1 MLHESTERSAEARD
15 DLPVTDRHLRCG
27 HMKNDT
33 SLETS
38 PTSLGNLS
46 LPLEVRVH
54 GRGGQGG
61 VTCAKLI
68 ASLYTRMGLQV
79 QTFGDYGSER
89 SGAPIQAFTRVDR
102 QTITNRN
109 KVYQPGHL
117 IVLDEALM
125 GPQVLSGAPLGAMLL
140 LNTRST
146 LDAFDGQYA
155 NYRLGVVDAT
165 AIAREH
171 GIGSSSVVIINTT
184 ILGAYARM
192 LGVPLTALEEAFVSL
207 GLGGDLA
214 AAEHA
219 YEQVRIRTCDPTDA
233 HTVAPAATSQSE
245 FPPVTPQ
252 TEHRADSP
260 ATLKTGSWSTQA
272 PRYRE
277 HAAPCNQACPAGN
290 DVRGFV
296 QALKDDGAEAAAS
309 VLLRTQPLPSVCGRV
324 CPAPCMQAC
333 NRDAFDGAVNIR
345 SLERWIADHS
355 TEALAK
361 QTATPP
367 RRFAVI
373 GGGPAGLSAAY
384 QLALQGH
391 SVTIFEAGPAL
402 GGVLRNGIPAYR
414 LPPATLQRDLNRI
427 LELGVETRFNVR
439 VGQADLMRLPSEY
452 DALIICAGLGP
463 ALGLEAEG
471 TGMAG
476 VAQGLDF
483 LDQAKQGQIELS
495 GRVVIVGGGNTAID
509 CARTALRCGASSV
522 KLVYRRGR
530 EEMPAIAEE
539 IDSAEFEG
547 VRLVLNRQ
555 PVAFTGNG
563 SVSAIV
569 LAEVEA
575 GTPDESGRRRPI
587 VTQRTSSLEC
597 DTVFLALGQRAG
609 LDWLPDTWQVRNG
622 RAWEDSKALDVWFAG
637 DCATGAGTVTHAIGN
652 GRRMAQEAL
661 AALGQV
667 ADALETRHGA
677 APNME
682 STVAPGEIRFSH
694 FDVVPPHRDKEL
706 PPSVRRASFEECN
719 HGLAG
724 PEEAGRCFSCGH
736 CTQCDTCLIYCPEG
750 VIARSENGY
759 RIDTSY
765 CKGCGMC
772 VAECPRSA
780 MEMHEKSKFEV
791 RQCL

>member
-1 MLHESTERSAEARD
+1 
-15 DLPVTDRHLRCG
+15 
-27 HMKNDT
+27 MKNDT
-33 SLETS
+33 SLEPV
-38 PTSLGNLS
+38 PTSLEDLS

-68 ASLYTRMGLQV
+68 ASLYTRMGFHV

-102 QTITNRN
+102 QTIANRN
-109 KVYQPGHL
+109 KVYQPDHL

-125 GPQVLSGAPLGAMLL
+125 GPQVLSGVAPGAMLL

-146 LDAFDGQYA
+146 LDAFSGQYG

-184 ILGAYARM
+184 ILGAYARL
-192 LGVPLTALEEAFVSL
+192 LGIPLIALEEAFISL

-219 YEQVRIRTCDPTDA
+219 YEQVQIRSCDPADVHA
-233 HTVAPAATSQSE
+233 AAPAATWHTESA
-245 FPPVTPQ
+245 PVTPL
-252 TEHRADSP
+252 TEHHADSP
-260 ATLKTGSWSTQA
+260 ATLKTGSWSSQA

-277 HAAPCNQACPAGN
+277 QTAPCNQACPAGN

-296 QALKDDGAEAAAS
+296 QALKDDGAEAAAN

-355 TEALAK
+355 TLALGK
-361 QTATPP
+361 QTVARP
-367 RRFAVI
+367 RRFAVV

-384 QLALQGH
+384 QIALHGH

-414 LPPATLQRDLNRI
+414 LPPETLQRDLERI
-427 LELGVETRFNVR
+427 LDLGVGTRFNVR
-439 VGQADLMRLPSEY
+439 VGPVDLQSMRGEY
-452 DALIICAGLGP
+452 DALIVCTGLGP
-463 ALGLEAEG
+463 ALNLEAKG

-476 VAQGLDF
+476 VEQGLDF
-483 LDQAKQGQIELS
+483 LDRAKQGKVELS
-495 GRVVIVGGGNTAID
+495 GRVVVVGGGNTAID

-530 EEMPAIAEE
+530 EDMPAIAEE

-555 PVAFTGNG
+555 PVAFAGNG
-563 SVSAIV
+563 NVSAVV
-569 LAEVEA
+569 LAEVEPGA
-575 GTPDESGRRRPI
+575 PDESGRRRPV
-587 VTQRTSSLEC
+587 VTQRTSNLEC
-597 DTVFLALGQRAG
+597 DTVFLALGQSAG
-609 LDWLPDTWQVRNG
+609 MDWLPGTWQIRNG
-622 RAWEDSKALDVWFAG
+622 RAWEGPQALDVWFAG
-637 DCATGAGTVTHAIGN
+637 DCTTGEGTVTHAIGN
-652 GRRMAQEAL
+652 GRRITL
-661 AALGQV
+661 AALG
-667 ADALETRHGA
+667 ALGQFDN
-677 APNME
+677 APEIQPEVENA
-682 STVAPGEIRFSH
+682 VAPGQIRFSH

-706 PPSVRRASFEECN
+706 PPSVRRDSFEECN

-724 PEEAGRCFSCGH
+724 PEEAGRCFSCGQ
-736 CTQCDTCLIYCPEG
+736 CTHCDTCLIYCPEG
-750 VIARSENGY
+750 VITRSESGY

-780 MEMHEKSKFEV
+780 MEMHEKTKLEV

>member
-1 MLHESTERSAEARD
+1 
-15 DLPVTDRHLRCG
+15 
-27 HMKNDT
+27 MKNQK
-33 SLETS
+33 SLEPV
-38 PTSLGNLS
+38 PTRLENLS

-68 ASLYTRMGLQV
+68 ASLYTRMGFHV

-102 QTITNRN
+102 QTIANRN
-109 KVYQPGHL
+109 KVYQPDHL

-125 GPQVLSGAPLGAMLL
+125 GPQVLSGTAPGALLL
-140 LNTRST
+140 LNTRSD
-146 LDAFDGQYA
+146 LDAYAGQYA

-184 ILGAYARM
+184 ILGAYARL
-192 LGVPLTALEEAFVSL
+192 LGVPLDALEAAFASL

-219 YEQVRIRTCDPTDA
+219 YEQVQSRTCDQTDA
-233 HTVAPAATSQSE
+233 RAVLTVPATTWPSE
-245 FPPVTPQ
+245 SAPVTPL
-252 TEHRADSP
+252 TEHRADFP
-260 ATLKTGSWSTQA
+260 ATLRTGSWSTQA

-277 HAAPCNQACPAGN
+277 QAAPCNQACPAGN

-296 QALKDDGAEAAAS
+296 QALKDDGADAAAN

-324 CPAPCMQAC
+324 CPAPCMHGC
-333 NRDAFDGAVNIR
+333 NREAFDGAVNIR
-345 SLERWIADHS
+345 SLERWIADNS
-355 TEALAK
+355 TLALEK
-361 QTATPP
+361 QTAA
-367 RRFAVI
+367 RHQRFAVV

-384 QLALQGH
+384 QLALHGH
-391 SVTIFEAGPAL
+391 AVTIFEAAPAL

-414 LPPATLQRDLNRI
+414 LPPQALQRDLERI

-439 VGQADLMRLPSEY
+439 VGPTDLQRLRIEY
-452 DALIICAGLGP
+452 DAVIVCTGFGSP
-463 ALGLEAEG
+463 LGLEAKG

-476 VAQGLDF
+476 VEQGLDF
-483 LDQAKQGQIELS
+483 LDRAKLGTVELT

-530 EEMPAIAEE
+530 EDMPAIAEE

-555 PVAFTGNG
+555 PVAFAGNG
-563 SVSAIV
+563 AVSAVV
-569 LAEVEA
+569 LAEVEPGA
-575 GTPDESGRRRPI
+575 PDESGRRRPV

-609 LDWLPDTWQVRNG
+609 IDWLPDTWQIRDG
-622 RAWEDSKALDVWFAG
+622 RAWEGPQALDIWFAG
-637 DCATGAGTVTHAIGN
+637 DCATGEGTVTHAIGN
-652 GRRMAQEAL
+652 GRRMAQTAM
-661 AALGQV
+661 AALGESGQTD
-667 ADALETRHGA
+667 DAHETQPEA
-677 APNME
+677 E
-682 STVAPGEIRFSH
+682 SAVPPGQIRFSH
-694 FDVVPPHRDKEL
+694 FDVTPPHRDKEL

-759 RIDTSY
+759 LIDTSY

-780 MEMHEKSKFEV
+780 IEMHEKTQLEV